1 MESSGNLKEKAAIEK
16 AGTQLTND
24 ELEQVTGGV
33 SYNPAAPDTFPD
45 GGTPVP
51 EDLFRERNMRDP
63 FFPDL
68 DKW

>member
-16 AGTQLTND
+16 AGMQLTND

-33 SYNPAAPDTFPD
+33 SYNPATPGTFQDDKMPEPD
-45 GGTPVP
+45 
-51 EDLFRERNMRDP
+51 DLSRERNMRDP

-68 DKW
+68 SKW